1 MCESAQASKSGLQ
14 TQASRC
20 RGIHCAF
27 SAISNT
33 RWLEARAPATYTAP
47 RTKDSMVRK
56 GNETYR
62 RQTSPECLVSTPMGP
77 SRKLRF
83 LQRVR
88 VSRRMEDTGGKGT
101 ALQANVGVTIQG
113 SLGGFRAGRLSRLPG
128 KRLGD
133 SAAPLFGAG
142 RWKTFRSRKRTED
155 DRVRVAPCHDDSQ
168 SRLAE
173 VEPSESQSSQ
183 RPSRLVCGLS
193 RSLLE
198 EQTPAH

>member
-1 MCESAQASKSGLQ
+1 
-14 TQASRC
+14 
-20 RGIHCAF
+20 
-27 SAISNT
+27 
-33 RWLEARAPATYTAP
+33 
-47 RTKDSMVRK
+47 MVRK

-83 LQRVR
+83 PQRVR

-128 KRLGD
+128 KRLSD

-183 RPSRLVCGLS
+183 RPSHLVCGLS